1 MVYYTKKITVME
13 AFGMKEML
21 LIKQGNVYDA
31 IHEEPYVAD
40 ILVENGKIIQIAP
53 VLEGKIINE
62 AQILDASD
70 MNVYPGFVEAHC
82 HLGLDGYAIGFE
94 GADYNEM
101 TDSLTPQLSA
111 IDGLNPQDE
120 SIRLA
125 MEGGVTCVAAGPGSS
140 NVLGGTF
147 TAYKTTGKRIDD
159 MVIREKVAMKC
170 AFGENPK
177 RCYKD
182 KDNYSRMSTASKLR
196 IMLDKTIEYMEKKK
210 AAGDDIF
217 KKPAYDPKLEALI
230 PVIEGK
236 MPLKA
241 HAHQANDIYTAIRIA
256 KEYHLGLTIDHCTDG
271 VLIADDLAKE
281 GFPVAVGPSFGHATK
296 FELKN
301 KSFTTPGVLAKAGCQ
316 VSIIT
321 DSPVIPEQYLSLCAG
336 LAVKNGMDEFDA
348 LKAITINAAK
358 HIGVSDRV
366 GSIEIGKDADFV
378 IAKGNPMIS
387 ETELDFV
394 IIDGVIRY
402 SGK

>member
-1 MVYYTKKITVME
+1 MD
-13 AFGMKEML
+13 GML
-21 LIKQGNVYDA
+21 LIKQGMIYDA
-31 IHEEPYVAD
+31 VHEKPYVAD
-40 ILVENGKIIQIAP
+40 ILAEGGIIRQIAP
-53 VLEGKIINE
+53 VIEGASING
-62 AQILDASD
+62 AKILDAAGL
-70 MNVYPGFVEAHC
+70 NVYPGFVEAHC
-82 HLGLDGYAIGFE
+82 HLGLDGYGMGFE
-94 GADYNEM
+94 GEDYNEM

-147 TAYKTTGKRIDD
+147 AVYKTTGKRIDD
-159 MVIREKVAMKC
+159 MVIKKKAAMKC

-196 IMLDKTIEYMEKKK
+196 IMLEKTIEYKKK
-210 AAGDDIF
+210 KEAAGEDVL
-217 KKPAYDPKLEALI
+217 KQPAYDPKLEALL
-230 PVIEGK
+230 PVIDGE

-256 KEYHLGLTIDHCTDG
+256 REYHVGLTIEHCTEG
-271 VLIADDLAKE
+271 ALIADDLAKE
-281 GFPVAVGPSFGHATK
+281 GFPVAVGPSLGHATK

-301 KSFTTPGVLAKAGCQ
+301 KSFTTPGILAKAGCQ

-321 DSPVIPEQYLSLCAG
+321 DSPVIPQQYLPLCAG
-336 LAVKNGMDEFDA
+336 LAVKDGMREFDA
-348 LKAITINAAK
+348 LKAITIHAAK

-366 GSIEIGKDADFV
+366 GSIEVGKDADFV
-378 IAKGNPMIS
+378 IADGNPMVS
-387 ETELDFV
+387 DTRLKAV
-394 IIDGVIRY
+394 IIDGAVRY
-402 SGK
+402 TEK

>member
-1 MVYYTKKITVME
+1 
-13 AFGMKEML
+13 MKEML
-21 LIKQGNVYDA
+21 LIKQGTIYDA
-31 IHEEPYVAD
+31 VHEEPYVAD
-40 ILVENGKIIQIAP
+40 ILVEEGQIKQIAP

-62 AQILDASD
+62 AKILDASGL
-70 MNVYPGFVEAHC
+70 NVYPGFVEAHC

-125 MEGGVTCVAAGPGSS
+125 LEGGVTCVAAGPGSS

-159 MVIREKVAMKC
+159 MVIKKKVAMKC

-196 IMLDKTIEYMEKKK
+196 IMLDKTIEYKKK
-210 AAGDDIF
+210 KEAAGDDVL
-217 KKPAYDPKLEALI
+217 KQPAYDPKLEALI
-230 PVIEGK
+230 PVIEGEL
-236 MPLKA
+236 PLKA

-256 KEYHLGLTIDHCTDG
+256 REYHLGLAIDHCTDG
-271 VLIADDLAKE
+271 ALIADDLAKE
-281 GFPVAVGPSFGHATK
+281 GFPVAVGPSLGHATK

-301 KSFTTPGVLAKAGCQ
+301 KSFTTPGILAKAGCQ

-321 DSPVIPEQYLSLCAG
+321 DSPVIPQEYLSLCAG
-336 LAVKNGMDEFDA
+336 LAVKDGMSQFDA
-348 LKAITINAAK
+348 LKAITIHAAK

-366 GSIEIGKDADFV
+366 GSIEIGKDGDFV
-378 IAKGNPMIS
+378 IAEGNPMVS
-387 ETELDFV
+387 DTKLSYV
-394 IIDGVIRY
+394 IIDGIIRY
-402 SGK
+402 QGK

>member
-1 MVYYTKKITVME
+1 MD
-13 AFGMKEML
+13 GML
-21 LIKQGNVYDA
+21 LIKQGMIYDA
-31 IHEEPYVAD
+31 VHEKPYVAD
-40 ILVENGKIIQIAP
+40 ILAEGGIIRQIAP
-53 VLEGKIINE
+53 VIEGASINR
-62 AQILDASD
+62 AKILDAAGL
-70 MNVYPGFVEAHC
+70 NVYPGFVEAHC
-82 HLGLDGYAIGFE
+82 HLGLDGYGMGFE
-94 GADYNEM
+94 GEDYNEM

-147 TAYKTTGKRIDD
+147 AVYKTTGKRIDD
-159 MVIREKVAMKC
+159 MVIKKKAAMKC

-196 IMLDKTIEYMEKKK
+196 IMLEKTIEYKKK
-210 AAGDDIF
+210 KEAAGEDVL
-217 KKPAYDPKLEALI
+217 KQPAYDPKLEALL
-230 PVIEGK
+230 PVIDGE

-256 KEYHLGLTIDHCTDG
+256 REYHVGLTIEHCTEG
-271 VLIADDLAKE
+271 ALIADDLAKE
-281 GFPVAVGPSFGHATK
+281 GFPVAVGPSLGHATK

-301 KSFTTPGVLAKAGCQ
+301 KSFTTPGILAKAGCQ

-321 DSPVIPEQYLSLCAG
+321 DSPVIPQQYLPLCAG
-336 LAVKNGMDEFDA
+336 LAVKDGMREFDA
-348 LKAITINAAK
+348 LKAITIHAAK

-366 GSIEIGKDADFV
+366 GSIEVGKDADFV
-378 IAKGNPMIS
+378 IADGNPMVS
-387 ETELDFV
+387 DTRLKAV
-394 IIDGVIRY
+394 IIDGAVRY
-402 SGK
+402 TEK

>member
-1 MVYYTKKITVME
+1 
-13 AFGMKEML
+13 MKEML
-21 LIKQGNVYDA
+21 LIKQGTIYDA
-31 IHEEPYVAD
+31 VHEEPYVAD
-40 ILVENGKIIQIAP
+40 ILVEEGQIKQIAP

-62 AQILDASD
+62 AKILDASGLH
-70 MNVYPGFVEAHC
+70 VYPGFVEAHC

-125 MEGGVTCVAAGPGSS
+125 LEGGVTCVAAGPGSS

-159 MVIREKVAMKC
+159 MVIKKKVAMKC

-196 IMLDKTIEYMEKKK
+196 IMLDKTIEYKKK
-210 AAGDDIF
+210 KEAAGDDVL
-217 KKPAYDPKLEALI
+217 KQPAYDPKLEALI
-230 PVIEGK
+230 PVIEGEL
-236 MPLKA
+236 PLKA

-256 KEYHLGLTIDHCTDG
+256 REYHLGLAIDHCTDG
-271 VLIADDLAKE
+271 ALIADDLAKE
-281 GFPVAVGPSFGHATK
+281 GFPVAVGPSLGHATK

-301 KSFTTPGVLAKAGCQ
+301 KSFTTPGILAKAGCQ

-321 DSPVIPEQYLSLCAG
+321 DSPVIPQEYLSLCAG
-336 LAVKNGMDEFDA
+336 LAVKDGMSQFDA
-348 LKAITINAAK
+348 LKAITIHAAK

-366 GSIEIGKDADFV
+366 GSIEIGKDGDFV
-378 IAKGNPMIS
+378 IAEGNPMVS
-387 ETELDFV
+387 DTKLSYV
-394 IIDGVIRY
+394 IIDGIIRY
-402 SGK
+402 QGK

>member
-1 MVYYTKKITVME
+1 
-13 AFGMKEML
+13 MKEML
-21 LIKQGNVYDA
+21 LIKQGTIYDA
-31 IHEEPYVAD
+31 VHEEPYVED
-40 ILVENGKIIQIAP
+40 ILVEKGQIKQIAP

-62 AQILDASD
+62 AKILDASGL
-70 MNVYPGFVEAHC
+70 NVYPGFVEAHC

-125 MEGGVTCVAAGPGSS
+125 LEGGVTCVAAGPGSS

-159 MVIREKVAMKC
+159 MVIKKKVAMKC

-196 IMLDKTIEYMEKKK
+196 IMLDKTIEYKKK
-210 AAGDDIF
+210 KEAAGDDVL
-217 KKPAYDPKLEALI
+217 KQPAYDPKLEALI
-230 PVIEGK
+230 PVIEGEL
-236 MPLKA
+236 PLKA

-256 KEYHLGLTIDHCTDG
+256 REYHLGLAIDHCTDG
-271 VLIADDLAKE
+271 ALIADDLAKE
-281 GFPVAVGPSFGHATK
+281 GFPVAVGPSLGHATK

-301 KSFTTPGVLAKAGCQ
+301 KSFTTPGILAKAGCQ

-321 DSPVIPEQYLSLCAG
+321 DSPVIPQEYLSLCAG
-336 LAVKNGMDEFDA
+336 LAVKDGMSQFDA

-366 GSIEIGKDADFV
+366 GSIEIGKDGDFV
-378 IAKGNPMIS
+378 IAERNPMVS
-387 ETELDFV
+387 DTKLSYV
-394 IIDGVIRY
+394 IIDGIIRY
-402 SGK
+402 QGK

>member
-1 MVYYTKKITVME
+1 
-13 AFGMKEML
+13 MKEML
-21 LIKQGNVYDA
+21 LIKQGTIYDA
-31 IHEEPYVAD
+31 VHEEPYVAD
-40 ILVENGKIIQIAP
+40 ILVEEGQIKQIAP

-62 AQILDASD
+62 AKILDASGLH
-70 MNVYPGFVEAHC
+70 VYPGFVEAHC

-125 MEGGVTCVAAGPGSS
+125 LEGGVTCVAAGPGSS

-159 MVIREKVAMKC
+159 MVIKKKVAMKC

-196 IMLDKTIEYMEKKK
+196 IMLDKTIEYKKK
-210 AAGDDIF
+210 KEAAGDDVL
-217 KKPAYDPKLEALI
+217 KQPAYDPKLEALI
-230 PVIEGK
+230 PVIEGEL
-236 MPLKA
+236 PLKA

-256 KEYHLGLTIDHCTDG
+256 RKYHLGLVIDHCTDG
-271 VLIADDLAKE
+271 ALIADDLAKE
-281 GFPVAVGPSFGHATK
+281 GFPVAVGPSLGHATK

-301 KSFTTPGVLAKAGCQ
+301 KSFTTPGILAKAGCQ

-321 DSPVIPEQYLSLCAG
+321 DSPVIPQQYLSLCAG
-336 LAVKNGMDEFDA
+336 MAVKEGMSQFDA

-366 GSIEIGKDADFV
+366 GSIEIGKDGDFV
-378 IAKGNPMIS
+378 IAEGNPMVS
-387 ETELDFV
+387 DTKLSYV
-394 IIDGVIRY
+394 IIDGIIRY
-402 SGK
+402 QGK

>member
-1 MVYYTKKITVME
+1 
-13 AFGMKEML
+13 MKEML
-21 LIKQGNVYDA
+21 LIKQGTIYDA
-31 IHEEPYVAD
+31 VHEEPYVAD
-40 ILVENGKIIQIAP
+40 ILVEEGQIKQIAP

-62 AQILDASD
+62 AKILDASGL
-70 MNVYPGFVEAHC
+70 NVYPGFVEAHC

-94 GADYNEM
+94 GADYNEI

-125 MEGGVTCVAAGPGSS
+125 LEGGVTCVAAGPGSS

-159 MVIREKVAMKC
+159 MVIKKKVAMKC

-196 IMLDKTIEYMEKKK
+196 IMLDKTIEYKKK
-210 AAGDDIF
+210 KEAAGEDVL
-217 KKPAYDPKLEALI
+217 KQPAYDPKLEALI
-230 PVIEGK
+230 PVIEGEL
-236 MPLKA
+236 PLKA

-256 KEYHLGLTIDHCTDG
+256 KEYHLGLAIDHCTDG
-271 VLIADDLAKE
+271 ALIADDLAKE
-281 GFPVAVGPSFGHATK
+281 GFPVAVGPSLGHATK

-301 KSFTTPGVLAKAGCQ
+301 KSFTTPGILAKAGCQ

-321 DSPVIPEQYLSLCAG
+321 DSPVIPQQYLSLCAG
-336 LAVKNGMDEFDA
+336 LAVKDGMSEFDA
-348 LKAITINAAK
+348 LKAITMNAAK

-366 GSIEIGKDADFV
+366 GSIEIGKDGDFV
-378 IAKGNPMIS
+378 IAEGNPMVS
-387 ETELDFV
+387 DTKLSYV
-394 IIDGVIRY
+394 IIDGIIRY
-402 SGK
+402 QGK

>member
-1 MVYYTKKITVME
+1 
-13 AFGMKEML
+13 MKDML
-21 LIKQGNVYDA
+21 IIKQGTIHDA
-31 IHEEPYVAD
+31 VQREPYVAD
-40 ILVENGKIIQIAP
+40 ILVEDGKITKIAP

-62 AQILDASD
+62 AQVLDATGLQ
-70 MNVYPGFVEAHC
+70 VYPGFVEAHC

-111 IDGLNPQDE
+111 VDGLNPQDE
-120 SIRLA
+120 SVRLA

-147 TAYKTTGKRIDD
+147 TVYKTVGKRIDD
-159 MVIREKVAMKC
+159 MVIKEKAAMKC

-196 IMLDKTIEYMEKKK
+196 IMLEKTKEYLAKKE
-210 AAGDDIF
+210 AAGEDVL
-217 KKPAYDPKLEALI
+217 KMPAYDPKLEALI
-230 PVIEGK
+230 PVIRGEL
-236 MPLKA
+236 PLKA

-256 KEYHLGLTIDHCTDG
+256 KEFHVGLTIDHCTDG
-271 VLIADDLAKE
+271 SLIAEDLAKE
-281 GFPVAVGPSFGHATK
+281 GFPVAVGPSLGHATK

-301 KSFTTPGVLAKAGCQ
+301 KSFATPGILAKAGCQ

-321 DSPVIPEQYLSLCAG
+321 DSPVIPQQYLALCAG
-336 LAVKNGMDEFDA
+336 LAVNSGMDEFDA

-358 HIGVSDRV
+358 HIGVEERV
-366 GSIEIGKDADFV
+366 GSLEVGKDADFV
-378 IAKGNPMIS
+378 MAEGNPMVSDTKIRYV
-387 ETELDFV
+387 L
-394 IIDGVIRY
+394 IDGKVTY
-402 SGK
+402 EGKF